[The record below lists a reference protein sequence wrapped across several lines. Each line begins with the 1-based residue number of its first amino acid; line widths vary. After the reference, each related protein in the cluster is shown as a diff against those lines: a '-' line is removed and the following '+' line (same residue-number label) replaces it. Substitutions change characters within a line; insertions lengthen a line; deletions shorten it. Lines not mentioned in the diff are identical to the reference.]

1 MVISSDWHHVVLHF
15 TDFFLVFTFK
25 SFFIIFN
32 NSSLKWDDPYVFT
45 ILVEVGIIPKMG
57 SGLEVNEKSPTKK
70 QANRKNFV
78 KEASPAKTAHDW
90 RKYSNREVLESD
102 GISPV
107 EVEFYDDGTV
117 TFFWCVYLQ
126 RWIC

>member
-1 MVISSDWHHVVLHF
+1 M
-15 TDFFLVFTFK
+15 
-25 SFFIIFN
+25 
-32 NSSLKWDDPYVFT
+32 FT

-70 QANRKNFV
+70 QANKKNFV

-126 RWIC
+126 R